1 MIRISFPSAIRWAG
15 LATISSLLVAAGFFV
30 GLVTPPDP
38 NPINALRMGIVER
51 VIDGDTIELSNGE
64 SVRYLDVDTPETVH
78 PDKLVECYGQEATD
92 RNKELVEGRT
102 VYLDVPEEA
111 EDIYGRTL
119 AYVYTDDYF
128 VNGELV
134 WAGYAYAR
142 SYGERGRL
150 YQSLVQLERAAREAS
165 RGLWGYCD

>member
-1 MIRISFPSAIRWAG
+1 MIRISFPLAIRCAG
-15 LATISSLLVAAGFFV
+15 LATIVTLLVAIGFFV
-30 GLVTPPDP
+30 RLVIQPDP
-38 NPINALRMGIVER
+38 NPIDALRMGIVER
-51 VIDGDTIELSNGE
+51 VIDGDTIELSNGVT
-64 SVRYLDVDTPETVH
+64 VRYLDVETPETVH
-78 PDKLVECYGQEATD
+78 PDKPVECSGQEATD

-142 SYGERGRL
+142 SYNERGRL

-165 RGLWGYCD
+165 RGLWGYCN